1 MKQYKIIY
9 QENGKRKSMVVKTH
23 NINAEQ
29 LPLSIISQKEIGTK
43 PIKLRI
49 KNVTSSE
56 ILALF
61 GELNIMLQA
70 NILLNVAVEILYKS
84 TKNSQLKEILLALLQ
99 TLKNGKKIDEE
110 LAQYKSVIGTLPL
123 VFLKIAQENGNLKTV
138 MNSLVLVLK
147 SKQHSKELVKSA
159 LRYPIVLSLSL
170 LFLTLFAFYFV
181 IPKFEHLFLQYK
193 SNLPLATQWLLNVK
207 YYLHHYFLY
216 IFGVIAASFVGVI
229 SQYKKSVG
237 VQYAID
243 KVLVLHIPV
252 ISKLILHTHF
262 QLFFLSIT
270 ILLNDKYKFQTAFVN
285 SEVLIRNRYLKEK
298 LKVINQQIQS
308 GKPILFAFENSNLFD
323 DLVLRLIS
331 VGEQS
336 NSLNITINEVE
347 KIYKKRMEDSFK
359 SFATNLE
366 PIFFILISTFIVWLM
381 LAIFM
386 PIWNLSDAMN
396 M

>member
-1 MKQYKIIY
+1 MKQYKITY
-9 QENGKRKSMVVKTH
+9 QENGQLKTMIIQSD
-23 NINAEQ
+23 NLKKER
-29 LPLSIISQKEIGTK
+29 LPLTIISQKEIYIKQTK
-43 PIKLRI
+43 FRI
-49 KNVTSSE
+49 KNVKSDE

-61 GELNIMLQA
+61 SELNIMLQA
-70 NILLNVAVEILYKS
+70 NILFNVAVEILYKS
-84 TKNSQLKEILLALLQ
+84 TKNAQLKEILLTLLH
-99 TLKNGKKIDEE
+99 TLQNGKKIDEE
-110 LAQYKSVIGTLPL
+110 LACYQPVLGTLPL
-123 VFLKIAQENGNLKTV
+123 VFLKIAQENGNLKTI

-147 SKQHSKELVKSA
+147 SKQHSKEILISA
-159 LRYPIVLSLSL
+159 LRYPLILSFSL
-170 LFLTLFAFYFV
+170 LFLTLFAFYFI
-181 IPKFEHLFLQYK
+181 IPKFEHLFLQYE
-193 SNLPLATQWLLNVK
+193 SNLPMATQWLLNTK
-207 YYLHHYFLY
+207 YYLHYYFFYMIGL
-216 IFGVIAASFVGVI
+216 ITVTLILLLR
-229 SQYKKSVG
+229 QYKKNLRFK
-237 VQYAID
+237 YRID
-243 KVLVLHIPV
+243 KFLVLKIPIV
-252 ISKLILHTHF
+252 SKLLFHTHF

-270 ILLNDKYKFQTAFVN
+270 ILLNDKYKFQTAFLN
-285 SEVLIRNRYLKEK
+285 SEVLIRNCYLNEK

-359 SFATNLE
+359 SFATNIE

>member
-1 MKQYKIIY
+1 MKQYKITY
-9 QENGKRKSMVVKTH
+9 QENGKLKTMVIKTDD
-23 NINAEQ
+23 IKAER
-29 LPLSIISQKEIGTK
+29 LPLTIISQKEIRTK
-43 PIKLRI
+43 QKKLRI
-49 KNVTSSE
+49 KNVKSSE

-61 GELNIMLQA
+61 SELNIMLQA
-70 NILLNVAVEILYKS
+70 NILFNVAVEILYKS
-84 TKNSQLKEILLALLQ
+84 TKNSQLKEILLTLLH

-110 LAQYKSVIGTLPL
+110 LACYKSTLGILPL

-147 SKQHSKELVKSA
+147 SKQHSKEMVFSA
-159 LRYPIVLSLSL
+159 LRYPLILSISL
-170 LFLTLFAFYFV
+170 LFLTLFSFYFV
-181 IPKFEHLFLQYK
+181 IPKFEHLFLQYE
-193 SNLPLATQWLLNVK
+193 SNLPTATQWLLNFK
-207 YYLHHYFLY
+207 YYLHHYFFYL
-216 IFGVIAASFVGVI
+216 IGILLGVCLFCV
-229 SQYKKSVG
+229 SQYKKNTTF
-237 VQYAID
+237 QYLID
-243 KVLVLHIPV
+243 KIFVLNIPIV
-252 ISKLILHTHF
+252 SKLFLNTNF

-270 ILLNDKYKFQTAFVN
+270 ILLNDKYKFQTAFLN
-285 SEVLIRNRYLKEK
+285 SEVLISNRYLKEK